1 MKTYKT
7 LHSFGSDEYIVEKST
22 FIGYAKPIKSEE
34 EAVEF
39 KEKAQRR
46 YS

>member
-7 LHSFGSDEYIVEKST
+7 LHGFGSDEYIVEKSR

-34 EAVEF
+34 
-39 KEKAQRR
+39 
-46 YS
+46 